1 MEENTRIPDSLISPN
16 LNDGD
21 ILYHELVN
29 KMIEVFKTG
38 INANYSEIK
47 SVIEELNSIQLKV
60 KDATLSKA
68 SETSLQN
75 NDQMFPSS
83 RQVKNYVDTSVQ
95 KQVPTTLSSL
105 EGYDVETTQVLKNIN
120 GVLTWVTEE

>member
-1 MEENTRIPDSLISPN
+1 MEENTRIPDSLISPS

-29 KMIEVFKTG
+29 KMIQVFKAG
-38 INANYSEIK
+38 INANYSDIK
-47 SVIEELNSIQLKV
+47 SVIEELNSVQLKV

>member
-1 MEENTRIPDSLISPN
+1 MEENTRIPDELLTSN

-21 ILYHELVN
+21 ILYHDFVN
-29 KMIEVFKTG
+29 KIVQVFKVG
-38 INANYSEIK
+38 INANFSDIK
-47 SVIEELNSIQLKV
+47 NIIVGLEALQNQV
-60 KDATLSKA
+60 KDATFSKA

-83 RQVKNYVDTSVQ
+83 RQVKNYVDTIVQ

-105 EGYDVETTQVLKNIN
+105 EGYDAEATQVLKNIN
-120 GVLTWVTEE
+120 GILTWVTEE